1 MKLCQDAVNKADILS
16 QNSLTDDFIEIQN
29 KMSMLRNADEEI
41 VKSEERNRMQTN
53 DLNEEFLAQQ
63 NNQKEI
69 FRIIDPLYRYL
80 IERKLQ

>member
-1 MKLCQDAVNKADILS
+1 MKLCQDAVNKADTLS
-16 QNSLTDDFIEIQN
+16 QNPLTDDFIEIQN

-41 VKSEERNRMQTN
+41 VKSEKLNRMQTN